1 MHQPSPQFWYER
13 SPVPTPLSIAVHLG
27 WLNGETSADGVAIR
41 SLRTRQPSGSPTEQL
56 EYMLSHAF
64 RQGSS
69 APALWARARGADTR
83 VIGLTWTDEAQQI
96 VTLPQSG
103 IRAIGDLRRRR
114 IAIPRS
120 DADYIDMFRATAL
133 RGVLNALSLEG
144 LDDNDVTL
152 VEVERDEHRLYLAEA
167 HALLA
172 GQVDAIYVRGAAG
185 LEIAQM
191 LNAQVVADIG
201 FHPDPL
207 IRNNNG
213 TPRPLT
219 VSGATLRE
227 FPDIVSGFLQ
237 LVVDAGHWAAAHPLE
252 TIRYVA
258 NETASSPQAVRA
270 AYGPQLHRKLRV
282 DLAPASLAALD
293 SFSAFLLARGFLDSR
308 VDIDEWVDHRP
319 LQQLRTLPG
328 LHSA

>member
-1 MHQPSPQFWYER
+1 MTQALPQFWYER

-27 WLNGETSADGVAIR
+27 WLNGEPSADGVAIR
-41 SLRTRQPSGSPTEQL
+41 SLRTRQPMADATQQL

-83 VIGLTWTDEAQQI
+83 VIGLTWTDEVQQI
-96 VTLPQSG
+96 VTLQQSH
-103 IRAIGDLRRRR
+103 IRTIGDLRGQR
-114 IAIPRS
+114 IAIPRC
-120 DADYIDMFRATAL
+120 DADQIDMFRATTL

-144 LDDNDVTL
+144 LDDGDVTL
-152 VEVERDEHRLYLAEA
+152 VEVARDQRRLYLAEA

-172 GQVDAIYVRGAAG
+172 GQVDAIYVRGSAG

-191 LNAQVVADIG
+191 LNALVVADIG
-201 FHPDPL
+201 FHPDPA

-237 LVVDAGHWAAAHPLE
+237 LVVDAGNWAASHPLE
-252 TIRYVA
+252 TIRYIA
-258 NETASSPQAVRA
+258 NETGSAPQLVRA

-282 DLAPASLAALD
+282 DLAPESLAGLA
-293 SFSAFLLARGFLDSR
+293 SFNDFLLARGFLDNS
-308 VDIDEWVDHRP
+308 VDIAQWVDHRP
-319 LQQLRTLPG
+319 LQELRTAPS

>member
-27 WLNGETSADGVAIR
+27 WLNGEASADGVAIR

-103 IRAIGDLRRRR
+103 IRTIGDLRRRR

-152 VEVERDEHRLYLAEA
+152 VEVERDERRLYLAEA

-270 AYGPQLHRKLRV
+270 AYGPQLHRTLRV

-293 SFSAFLLARGFLDSR
+293 SFSTFLLARGFLHSR

>member
-1 MHQPSPQFWYER
+1 MTATHPPFWYER

-27 WLNGETSADGVAIR
+27 WLNGEPSADGVAIR
-41 SLRTRQPSGSPTEQL
+41 SLRTRQPSGNPTQQL
-56 EYMLSHAF
+56 EYMLANTF

-96 VTLPQSG
+96 LALPQSG
-103 IRAIGDLRRRR
+103 IRAIGDLRGRR
-114 IAIPRS
+114 IAVPRC
-120 DADYIDMFRATAL
+120 DDIEIDMFRATTL

-144 LDDNDVTL
+144 LADQDVTL
-152 VEVERDEHRLYLAEA
+152 VEVERDLRRLYLAEA

-172 GQVDAIYVRGAAG
+172 GQVDAIYVRGSAG
-185 LEIAQM
+185 LEIALM
-191 LNAQVVADIG
+191 LNALVVADIG
-201 FHPDPL
+201 FHPDPA

-237 LVVDAGHWAAAHPLE
+237 LVVDAGHWAASHPLE
-252 TIRYVA
+252 TISYIA
-258 NETASSPQAVRA
+258 NETGSAPQLVRA

-282 DLAPASLAALD
+282 DLAPESLAALG
-293 SFSAFLLARGFLDSR
+293 SFNDFLLARGFLDNS
-308 VDIDEWVDHRP
+308 VDIGEWVDHAP
-319 LQQLRTLPG
+319 LRQLRAQPG

>member
-1 MHQPSPQFWYER
+1 MTQAHPQFWYER

-27 WLNGETSADGVAIR
+27 WLNGEPSADGVAIR
-41 SLRTRQPSGSPTEQL
+41 SLRTRQPIGNAAQQL
-56 EYMLSHAF
+56 EYMLTNTF

-96 VTLPQSG
+96 IALPQSG
-103 IRAIGDLRRRR
+103 IHSTGDLRGRR
-114 IAIPRS
+114 IAIPRC
-120 DADYIDMFRATAL
+120 DTDQIDMFRATAL

-144 LDDNDVTL
+144 LAGSDVTL
-152 VEVERDEHRLYLAEA
+152 VEVERDPRRLYLAEA

-172 GQVDAIYVRGAAG
+172 GQVDAIYVRGAPG
-185 LEIAQM
+185 LDIALM
-191 LNAQVVADIG
+191 LNALVVTDIG
-201 FHPDPL
+201 FHPDPM

-237 LVVDAGHWAAAHPLE
+237 LVVDGGDWAASHPLE
-252 TIRYVA
+252 TISYVA
-258 NETASSPQAVRA
+258 DETGSPPHMVRA
-270 AYGPQLHRKLRV
+270 AYGPQLHRNLRV
-282 DLAPASLAALD
+282 DLAPESLSALG
-293 SFSAFLLARGFLDSR
+293 SFKDFLLAHGFLESDF
-308 VDIDEWVDHRP
+308 DIGDWVDHRP
-319 LQQLRTLPG
+319 LEQLRKKPG
-328 LHSA
+328 AA

>member
-27 WLNGETSADGVAIR
+27 WLNGEPSADGVAIR
-41 SLRTRQPSGSPTEQL
+41 SLRTRQPSGSATQQL
-56 EYMLSHAF
+56 EYMLSNTF

-144 LDDNDVTL
+144 LDDDDVML
-152 VEVERDEHRLYLAEA
+152 MEVERDERRLYLAEA

-191 LNAQVVADIG
+191 LNAVVVADIG

-237 LVVDAGHWAAAHPLE
+237 LVVDTGHWAAAHPLE
-252 TIRYVA
+252 TISYVA

-270 AYGPQLHRKLRV
+270 AYGPHLHRKLRV
-282 DLAPASLAALD
+282 DLAPASLAALG
-293 SFSAFLLARGFLDSR
+293 SFSEFLLTRGFLQSR
-308 VDIDEWVDHRP
+308 VDIDEWVDGRP

>member
-1 MHQPSPQFWYER
+1 MSQSHPQFWYER

-27 WLNGETSADGVAIR
+27 WLNGEPSADGVAIR
-41 SLRTRQPSGSPTEQL
+41 SLRTRQPTGTATQQL
-56 EYMLSHAF
+56 EYMLANTF

-96 VTLPQSG
+96 ITLPGSR
-103 IRAIGDLRRRR
+103 IHSTADLRGRR
-114 IAIPRS
+114 IAIPRC
-120 DADYIDMFRATAL
+120 DADQLDMFRATAL

-144 LDDNDVTL
+144 LGEHDVTL
-152 VEVERDEHRLYLAEA
+152 VEVERDLRRLYLAEA

-172 GQVDAIYVRGAAG
+172 GQVDAIYVRGSSG
-185 LEIAQM
+185 LEIALM
-191 LNAQVVADIG
+191 LNAWVVADTG
-201 FHPDPL
+201 FHPDPA

-237 LVVDAGHWAAAHPLE
+237 LVVDAGHWAASHPLE
-252 TIRYVA
+252 TISYIA
-258 NETASSPQAVRA
+258 NETGSAPQLVRA
-270 AYGPQLHRKLRV
+270 AYGPQLHQTLRV
-282 DLAPASLAALD
+282 DLAPASLAALA
-293 SFSAFLLARGFLDSR
+293 SFNDFLLARGFLDNS

-319 LQQLRTLPG
+319 LQQLRTQPG